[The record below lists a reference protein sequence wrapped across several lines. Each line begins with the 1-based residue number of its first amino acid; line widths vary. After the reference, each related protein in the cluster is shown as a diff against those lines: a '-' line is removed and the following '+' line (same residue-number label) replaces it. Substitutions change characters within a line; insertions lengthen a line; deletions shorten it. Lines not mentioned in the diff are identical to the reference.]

1 MKMFQIM
8 DLSSYDVE
16 YCPWSNLPDDD
27 WRMQD
32 DRDYTIGEFVWTG
45 YDYLGEPSP
54 YDEYWPSRSSYFGIC
69 DLAGLPKDR
78 YWLYRSHWRT
88 DVNTLHVLPHWTFP
102 GREGE
107 VTPVYC
113 YTNAP
118 SAELFVNGK
127 SQGRI
132 VKNPGTRL
140 DRYRL
145 RWNDVRY
152 EPGELKVVAY
162 NYDGSVMGE
171 KSVRTAGKA
180 ARIVLEADRSC
191 ISANG
196 EDLAFVKVSVVD
208 KDGTP
213 CPPATDKMNFEVKGA
228 AKFRAACNGDA
239 TSLVAFN
246 STEMPLFSGELVV
259 VVEGT
264 KQGKA
269 TLKVSAEGLPEE
281 TLSINIK

>member
-1 MKMFQIM
+1 M
-8 DLSSYDVE
+8 
-16 YCPWSNLPDDD
+16 
-27 WRMQD
+27 
-32 DRDYTIGEFVWTG
+32 
-45 YDYLGEPSP
+45 
-54 YDEYWPSRSSYFGIC
+54 
-69 DLAGLPKDR
+69 
-78 YWLYRSHWRT
+78 
-88 DVNTLHVLPHWTFP
+88 
-102 GREGE
+102 
-107 VTPVYC
+107 TPVYC

-132 VKNPGTRL
+132 VKNPNTRL

-145 RWNDVRY
+145 RWNNVRY

-171 KSVRTAGKA
+171 KSVRTAGKP
-180 ARIVLEADRSC
+180 ARIVLEADRSS
-191 ISANG
+191 ISAKG

-213 CPPATDKMNFEVKGA
+213 CPTATNKMKFEVKGA

-269 TLKVSAEGLPEE
+269 TLSVSAEGLPKE